1 MVAGTEQQR
10 ETTSS
15 AVPDPSI
22 RHLTDQL
29 RARAMEFG
37 TYAKYL
43 VSLQIDRFKLTATR
57 LVVYA
62 ILGTAAL
69 AVAGAVLIFG
79 TGLLLL
85 GVSGLIGSLLGS
97 FWLGAT
103 IVGFLALAVPSA
115 TGVIALRVMDKR
127 AFAALRTKY
136 AAIRQKQKMAFG
148 RDIKEASDAR

>member
-79 TGLLLL
+79 PACCC
-85 GVSGLIGSLLGS
+85 LGS
-97 FWLGAT
+97 PG
-103 IVGFLALAVPSA
+103 
-115 TGVIALRVMDKR
+115 
-127 AFAALRTKY
+127 
-136 AAIRQKQKMAFG
+136 
-148 RDIKEASDAR
+148 